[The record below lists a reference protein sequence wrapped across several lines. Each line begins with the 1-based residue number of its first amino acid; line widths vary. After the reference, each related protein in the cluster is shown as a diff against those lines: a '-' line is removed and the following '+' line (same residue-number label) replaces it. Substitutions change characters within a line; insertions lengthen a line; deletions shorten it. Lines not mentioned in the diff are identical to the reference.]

1 MTKPARDM
9 SRLSFEDALRELEAL
24 VQRLEQGDVRLEDSL
39 KFYRRGEALKRHCAA
54 KLAEAQAQIQH
65 LTENGDPQPA
75 VAGKPAGA
83 KKPAAADKPASS
95 SESAFSSNNDEPSL

>member
-1 MTKPARDM
+1 MIKPARDM

-39 KFYRRGEALKRHCAA
+39 KLYRRGEALKRHCAA

-65 LTENGDPQPA
+65 LTESGDPQPA